1 MKFINWLQTLPN
13 LFWQLP
19 LVTEII
25 DWTKE
30 NSLPGFDGV
39 PIFDVFI
46 FVRNELK
53 RNDLF
58 TRANSIAFSFFLA
71 LFPAIIVLFTL
82 IPFIS
87 NYILSN
93 FYQISVDEFLNIMEI
108 QITSM
113 LPSKENSDG
122 VAEGIGAY
130 LMETIKALATQ
141 TNYGLLSFG
150 FVLAAFFASNGMIS
164 MMRGF
169 EKAHIAGFRERNII
183 ETYGIAL
190 LLTFFLG
197 MLAIASIIFIVI
209 GEKIIFWV
217 GGYTEIEEVRTFGLF
232 ILRWTAVISL
242 VYLGIG
248 LLYRYGA
255 ALNRKISIFS
265 PGTSVGTVLSIIVSI
280 AFSFYVNTYGS
291 YNRLYG
297 PIGAIMALMLLIQLN
312 ALALLIGFELNA
324 SIASNLDLKEKLR
337 LQQEKEEAQKIAE
350 IEAAK
355 LAELTAENEEN
366 ESPIL

>member
-1 MKFINWLQTLPN
+1 LKHLRRFNDLPN

-19 LVTEII
+19 VVKDII
-25 DWTKE
+25 GWAKV

-39 PIFDVFI
+39 PIFDVVI
-46 FVRNELK
+46 FVINELK

-87 NYILSN
+87 QYILSN
-93 FYQISVDEFLNIMEI
+93 FYHISVEEFINIMEL

-113 LPSKENSDG
+113 LPSKENPDG

-130 LMETIKALATQ
+130 LVDTIKLLATQ

-169 EKAHIAGFRERNII
+169 EKAHIDGFRDRNIFQ
-183 ETYGIAL
+183 TYGTAI
-190 LLTFFLG
+190 LLTFFIG
-197 MLAIASIIFIVI
+197 FLAIASILFIVI

-217 GGYTEIEEVRTFGLF
+217 GGYTEIEQVRTFGLF
-232 ILRWTAVISL
+232 LIRWIAVIAL

-255 ALNRKISIFS
+255 ALKRKISIFS
-265 PGTSVGTVLSIIVSI
+265 AGTTVAAVLSIIASL

-337 LQQEKEEAQKIAE
+337 LQQEKEAAAQSVIAQQSQILE
-350 IEAAK
+350 DDSEK
-355 LAELTAENEEN
+355 GLT
-366 ESPIL
+366 

>member
-1 MKFINWLQTLPN
+1 MKFLKRLNNLPN

-19 LVTEII
+19 LVKQVI
-25 DWTKE
+25 DWAKV
-30 NSLPGFDGV
+30 NSFPGFDDI
-39 PIFDVFI
+39 PIFDVVI
-46 FVRNELK
+46 FVINELK

-87 NYILSN
+87 QYILSN
-93 FYQISVDEFLNIMEI
+93 FYQITVEEFISIMEL

-113 LPSKENSDG
+113 LPPIENSDG
-122 VAEGIGAY
+122 AAKGIGIY
-130 LMETIKALATQ
+130 LVDTIKQLATQ

-169 EKAHIAGFRERNII
+169 EKAHIDGFRERNII
-183 ETYGIAL
+183 QTYGIAL
-190 LLTFFLG
+190 LLTFIIGF
-197 MLAIASIIFIVI
+197 LAIASIIFIVI
-209 GEKIIFWV
+209 GEKIIFLV
-217 GGYTEIEEVRTFGLF
+217 GGYTEIEQVQTFGLF
-232 ILRWTAVISL
+232 LIKWVAVIAL
-242 VYLGIG
+242 VYFAIG

-255 ALNRKISIFS
+255 ALNRRILVFS
-265 PGTSVGTVLSIIVSI
+265 AGTTVATVLSIIVSL
-280 AFSFYVNTYGS
+280 AFSFYVNTYGT

-324 SIASNLDLKEKLR
+324 SIASNLDLKEKMR
-337 LQQEKEEAQKIAE
+337 LQQEQE
-350 IEAAK
+350 EAAK
-355 LAELTAENEEN
+355 IVVAEQLLAENDTEEN
-366 ESPIL
+366 G

>member
-1 MKFINWLQTLPN
+1 MKFLKRLNNLPN
-13 LFWQLP
+13 VFWQLP
-19 LVTEII
+19 VVKEII
-25 DWTKE
+25 DWTKV
-30 NSLPGFDGV
+30 NSFPGFDGV
-39 PIFDVFI
+39 PIFDVII
-46 FVRNELK
+46 FVINELK

-87 NYILSN
+87 QYILSN
-93 FYQISVDEFLNIMEI
+93 FYQITVEEFINIMEL

-113 LPSKENSDG
+113 LPSVEDSDG
-122 VAEGIGAY
+122 VAQGIGAY
-130 LMETIKALATQ
+130 LVETIKQLATQ

-164 MMRGF
+164 MIRGF
-169 EKAHIAGFRERNII
+169 EKAHIDGFRERSII
-183 ETYGIAL
+183 QTYGIAL

-197 MLAIASIIFIVI
+197 FLAIASIIFIVI
-209 GEKIIFWV
+209 GERIIFWV

-232 ILRWTAVISL
+232 LIRWVAIVAL
-242 VYLGIG
+242 VYLAIG
-248 LLYRYGA
+248 FLYRYGA
-255 ALNRKISIFS
+255 ALNRKILIFS
-265 PGTSVGTVLSIIVSI
+265 PGTTVATVLSIIVSI

-337 LQQEKEEAQKIAE
+337 IQQEQE
-350 IEAAK
+350 EAAK
-355 LAELTAENEEN
+355 SVIAEQTLLSENDSEEVD
-366 ESPIL
+366 